1 MLCVVTACRGS
12 ARQLSHHITTIVAC
26 PGDLCN
32 YSANCIIYKIN
43 FMKQVFYFLAAA
55 MLCASCSS
63 NNKKNQLELQT
74 VKDSTGAAPRQAYAE
89 QPDHQLTKAPVTTTT
104 TNWERKII
112 KTADLAVEL
121 KDYARYDKEM
131 RAQLK
136 NFGAYIASEEQRSD
150 GLRLSNTMSIKVPVA
165 QFDNLVNSFGGEG
178 AEVVQKRIS
187 SDDVSGELVD
197 IRSRTEAKK
206 QVREKYLQLL
216 KQAKNMKEILE
227 VQTELNSLQEDIDAA
242 TAGATFLSH
251 QSAFSTVNLTYYQ
264 LLTDTPHAAP
274 PSFITRLTNG
284 FMQGLQG
291 IGSLLVLVVTIWPLV
306 VLVGLIVFVLTKRR
320 TT

>member
-1 MLCVVTACRGS
+1 
-12 ARQLSHHITTIVAC
+12 
-26 PGDLCN
+26 
-32 YSANCIIYKIN
+32 
-43 FMKQVFYFLAAA
+43 MKQAIYFLAVA
-55 MLCASCSS
+55 MLCASCSAH
-63 NNKKNQLELQT
+63 NKDNQLELQT
-74 VKDSTGAAPRQAYAE
+74 VKDSTGAAPRQAHAE
-89 QPDHQLTKAPVTTTT
+89 APQSGSNKPVATTTT
-104 TNWERKII
+104 ADWERKII

-121 KDYARYDKEM
+121 KDYARYDKDM

-150 GLRLSNTMSIKVPVA
+150 GLRISNTMAIKVPVA

-227 VQTELNSLQEDIDAA
+227 VQTEINSLQEEIEAA
-242 TAGATFLSH
+242 NASATFLSH

-264 LLTDTPHAAP
+264 LLTDTPHSATP
-274 PSFITRLTNG
+274 TFITRLTNG

-291 IGSLLVLVVTIWPLV
+291 IGSLLVLAVTIWPLV
-306 VLVGLIVFVLTKRR
+306 LVVVIVVLLMRRR